1 MWFPRKI
8 ESVGGIDTSAINNNR
23 LAVIRCAAVTKAKD
37 AIGANAV
44 AGGTC
49 VRPVL
54 HFQRARVDGQGAV
67 ERRAAVVQNE
77 SARPGLGEVS
87 RAGERGGDD
96 RIAIHGDGRVINHHE
111 VAVAGQGIDRKSTRL
126 NSSHLVI
133 SYAVFCLN
141 KKT

>member
-8 ESVGGIDTSAINNNR
+8 ESVEGIDTSAIKNNR
-23 LAVIRCAAVTKAKD
+23 LAVIRCAVVTKAKD

-77 SARPGLGEVS
+77 SAGPALVKL
-87 RAGERGGDD
+87 
-96 RIAIHGDGRVINHHE
+96 
-111 VAVAGQGIDRKSTRL
+111 AVPASGAVMTALPFTVMVELSTTTRL
-126 NSSHLVI
+126 LSPVKI
-133 SYAVFCLN
+133 
-141 KKT
+141 